1 MGSAKE
7 QGREIIQPG
16 ATLGMLGGGQLG
28 RMSILAGR
36 RMGYR
41 FHVYE
46 PSAGC
51 CAGMVADSETNA
63 AYENAPALE
72 AFGKGVVGATLEFE
86 NIPFDAVAVMQA
98 EAPVYPK
105 GEVLHICQNRQ
116 REKEFLQAN
125 EFACADFRV
134 VSDGI
139 DLEQAVKDLGTPC
152 VLKTADF
159 GYDGKGQ
166 MKIESSDHDF
176 RALWRNLGFRKGVV
190 EQWVDFEMECSVIIA
205 RNGRGECRP
214 FPVAENVHRNHIL
227 HQSIV
232 PARISEQTA
241 EAAITL
247 ARNIAETI
255 DCVGLLAVELF
266 VKGDGEVIVNELA
279 PRPHNSGHW
288 TLDACETSQFEQHI
302 RAVCGLP
309 LGGSEVLRPA
319 VMVNLLGDVW
329 VDGVAPDW
337 SHLMEDE
344 SIHLHLYDK
353 GTPRPG
359 RKMGHFTVVKP
370 TLEEAITVAESAFE
384 KLMPVASSSV

>member
-1 MGSAKE
+1 MGSEKE
-7 QGREIIQPG
+7 QGRKVIQPG

-36 RMGYR
+36 HMGYR

-46 PSAGC
+46 PGKHC
-51 CAGMVADSETNA
+51 CAGVVADEETNA
-63 AYENAPALE
+63 AYENSPALQD
-72 AFGKGVVGATLEFE
+72 FGRDVAAATLEFE
-86 NIPFDAVAVMQA
+86 NIPFDAVSVMES

-116 REKEFLQAN
+116 REKEFLRAN
-125 EFACADFRV
+125 GFACADFRV

-139 DLEQAVKDLGTPC
+139 DLEQAVAELGTPC

-166 MKIESSDHDF
+166 FKIESTDIDF
-176 RALWRNLGFRKGVV
+176 HALWRKLGFRKGVL
-190 EQWVDFEMECSVIIA
+190 EQWVQFKMECSVIVA
-205 RNGRGECRP
+205 RNGRGECSP
-214 FPVAENVHRNHIL
+214 FPVAENIHRNHIL

-232 PARISEQTA
+232 PARISEKTF
-241 EAAITL
+241 AAAVKL
-247 ARNIAETI
+247 ATDIAETI

-266 VKGDGEVIVNELA
+266 VKEDGSVIVNELA

-309 LGGSEVLRPA
+309 LGGNEVLKPA

-329 VDGVAPDW
+329 IDGVAPDW
-337 SHLMEDE
+337 SHLLENP

-353 GTPRPG
+353 GTPRPA
-359 RKMGHFTVVKP
+359 RKMGHFTVMKP
-370 TLEEAITVAESAFE
+370 TLEEAISVAETAFE
-384 KLMPVASSSV
+384 KLLLEASIV